1 MAVKPAPIKPATAK
15 LIDLKTVLDPEPVP
29 SREGPIVWATVTMEY
44 TLAGLAPTVTI
55 SVPVPWLADETA
67 DERRAQA
74 LRAARQLIDHA
85 CRAAGIGP
93 MEAADEP
100 SESVIDA
107 VTPPALEGLAQEL
120 GLGAKTPED
129 QRLFAPPRIAVSAG
143 LRKETGETRSA
154 QISS

>member
-67 DERRAQA
+67 DERRARA
-74 LRAARQLIDHA
+74 LGAARQLIDHA

-100 SESVIDA
+100 TESVIDA
-107 VTPPALEGLAQEL
+107 ITPPALEGLAQEL
-120 GLGAKTPED
+120 GLTEPTRAPKR
-129 QRLFAPPRIAVSAG
+129 QRVKG
-143 LRKETGETRSA
+143 
-154 QISS
+154 SSRRRE